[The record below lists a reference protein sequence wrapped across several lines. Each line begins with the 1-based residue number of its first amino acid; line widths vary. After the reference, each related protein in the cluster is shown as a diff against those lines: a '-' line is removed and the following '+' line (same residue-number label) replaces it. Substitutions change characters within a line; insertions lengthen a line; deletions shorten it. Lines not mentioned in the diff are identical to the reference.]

1 MPGAARYRIRHTSLY
16 KYSFP
21 VQSSA
26 MTLSFRPLEDEH
38 QSVLDYEI
46 ETEPSVGLTQEKDYF
61 GNTKHY
67 LLLHQP
73 HESLEIVST
82 AAVEVTARVDLP
94 ESAKLEA
101 WGEMRAWK
109 HSVQH
114 WAYTQP
120 SPMARPS
127 PELADFASGKGLGE
141 PNGDP
146 LNALKDL
153 SGTLYEGFEYTPGS
167 TSAISP
173 IEEIL
178 RTGKGVCQD
187 YAHVMITIARGWGVP
202 ARYVS
207 GYLYV
212 EDDMG
217 NPIPSAAGHAW
228 VECLVPGL
236 GWVGFDPTNNWIV
249 GNQHVRVAVGRDY
262 QDVAPTRGIMLGPGD
277 TRLEVEVRMESLA
290 NFS

>member
-1 MPGAARYRIRHTSLY
+1 MPGAACYRIQHTSRY

-26 MTLSFRPLEDEH
+26 MTLCFRPLEDEN
-38 QSVLDYEI
+38 QSVLEYEI
-46 ETEPSVGLTQEKDYF
+46 ETEPAVGLTHEKDYF

-73 HESLEIVST
+73 HESLEIVSS
-82 AAVEVTARVDLP
+82 AVVEVTAKEELP
-94 ESAKLEA
+94 DSLGADGWEEVYG
-101 WGEMRAWK
+101 WE
-109 HSVQH
+109 HSMEH
-114 WAYTQP
+114 WEYTHP

-127 PELADFASGKGLGE
+127 PELAEFVSGRGLGQ
-141 PNGDP
+141 PDGDP
-146 LNALKDL
+146 MNALKAL
-153 SGTLYEGFEYTPGS
+153 SNALYDSFEYMPGS

-187 YAHVMITIARGWGVP
+187 YAHVMITIARGWRVP
-202 ARYVS
+202 TRYVS

-228 VECLVPGL
+228 AECLVPGL
-236 GWVGFDPTNNWIV
+236 GWIGIDPTNNWLV
-249 GNQHVRVAVGRDY
+249 GERHVRVAVGRDY
-262 QDVAPTRGIMLGPGD
+262 QDVSPTRGIMLGSGD

-290 NFS
+290 KST

>member
-1 MPGAARYRIRHTSLY
+1 MPGAACYRIQHTSRY

-26 MTLSFRPLEDEH
+26 MTLCFRPLEDEN
-38 QSVLDYEI
+38 QSVLEYEI
-46 ETEPSVGLTQEKDYF
+46 ETEPAVGLTHEKDFF

-73 HESLEIVST
+73 HESLEIVSS
-82 AAVEVTARVDLP
+82 AVVEVTAKEELP
-94 ESAKLEA
+94 DSLGADGWEEVNA
-101 WGEMRAWK
+101 WE
-109 HSVQH
+109 HSMEH
-114 WAYTQP
+114 WEYTHP

-127 PELADFASGKGLGE
+127 PELAEFVSGRGLGE
-141 PNGDP
+141 PDGDP
-146 LNALKDL
+146 MNALKAL
-153 SGTLYEGFEYTPGS
+153 SNALYDSFEYMPGS
-167 TSAISP
+167 TSAISS

-202 ARYVS
+202 TRYVS

-217 NPIPSAAGHAW
+217 NPIPSAASHAW

-236 GWVGFDPTNNWIV
+236 GWMGIDPTNNRLV
-249 GNQHVRVAVGRDY
+249 GERHVRVAVGRDY
-262 QDVAPTRGIMLGPGD
+262 QDVSPTRGIMLGSGD

-290 NFS
+290 KST